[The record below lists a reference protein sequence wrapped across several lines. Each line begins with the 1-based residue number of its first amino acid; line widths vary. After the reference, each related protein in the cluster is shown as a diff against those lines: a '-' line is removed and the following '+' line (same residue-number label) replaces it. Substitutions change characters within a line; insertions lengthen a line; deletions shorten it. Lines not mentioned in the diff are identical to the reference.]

1 MDLITLIRNN
11 NCEIKYDVE
20 YHKEWSDDELLSHII
35 FLDCHRKQ
43 LTTLPDLINCQE
55 LNCGLNHL
63 TTLPDLINCRQ
74 LVCYHNQLTTL
85 PDLINCQ
92 QLSCSNNQLTTL
104 PDLINCQELYCDNN
118 QLTTLPDLI
127 NFHILWCSHNQ
138 LTILPDLINCQILEC
153 NNNQLI
159 YNNIKDHKKLVKFR
173 NFWKKLKQLKYLKKW
188 RLYKTKSI
196 INKKKDLM
204 IELLYSPNLP
214 FYKLDSYYIHF
225 IENQNK

>member
-35 FLDCHRKQ
+35 FLDCHNKQ
-43 LTTLPDLINCQE
+43 LTTLPNLINCQE
-55 LNCGLNHL
+55 LYCF
-63 TTLPDLINCRQ
+63 D
-74 LVCYHNQLTTL
+74 NQLTTL

-92 QLSCSNNQLTTL
+92 ILDCSSNQLTTLPDLINCRTLDCDNNQLTILPDLINCQTLDCDNNQLTTL
-104 PDLINCQELYCDNN
+104 PDLINCQ
-118 QLTTLPDLI
+118 
-127 NFHILWCSHNQ
+127 ILCCS
-138 LTILPDLINCQILEC
+138 
-153 NNNQLI
+153 NNQLI
-159 YNNIKDHKKLVKFR
+159 YDNIKEHKKLVKFR
-173 NFWKKLKQLKYLKKW
+173 NFYKHLKYLKKW

-204 IELLYSPNLP
+204 LELLYSPNLS
-214 FYKLDSYYIHF
+214 FYKLDPYYIHF